1 MREYGPRPSLGELH
15 RATPWVWLWCER
27 CQHHAPLAFAVAVR
41 EDLPEQRIVNVGTGE
56 ADILADQPNAVGSIG
71 AALSGLLHPD
81 TLP

>member
-1 MREYGPRPSLGELH
+1 MKQPAMKEASVYASIRQAKAKAGMAGGG
-15 RATPWVWLWCER
+15 WWN
-27 CQHHAPLAFAVAVR
+27 R
-41 EDLPEQRIVNVGTGE
+41 EDLPEQRILNVGTGE